1 MLLNIFIIMFLFGCQ
16 EESLITV
23 MIPQG
28 SPELASIYVKND
40 ASYQVDVILGVDPL
54 IAAFSSQS
62 HDVIIAP
69 TNLGAKL
76 YQNESSYIML
86 ATIVDGNYFLASQH
100 HVLTSLNDLEG
111 KELIVF
117 AKNQTPDIM
126 IQHLLTSYDITCQMT
141 YVDNIASANAMLIL
155 DPNLIIMTAEPSLS
169 LLHQTYPN
177 LHVLDLMPFYE
188 YIEGTT
194 YPQASIFVN
203 TKLNSK
209 TLRKIE
215 SDFKYSTNRVN
226 EMIDEAAEVAVS
238 NGIIMDTELIK
249 QSIPRTHIIY
259 RNAWENKQMIEKFL
273 SLIEKMNPALI
284 GDQLPNESFYYRGD

>member
-1 MLLNIFIIMFLFGCQ
+1 MFGCQ
-16 EESLITV
+16 KESLITV
-23 MIPQG
+23 MVPQG
-28 SPELASIYVKND
+28 SPELASIYVKNHS
-40 ASYQVDVILGVDPL
+40 SYQVDVILGVDPL

-76 YQNESSYIML
+76 YQNGTPYIML
-86 ATIVDGNYFLASQH
+86 ATIVDGNYFLASQS
-100 HVLTSLNDLEG
+100 HVLTNLNDLEG

-117 AKNQTPDIM
+117 AKNQTPDM
-126 IQHLLTSYDITCQMT
+126 MMQHLLASYNISCQVT

-169 LLHQTYPN
+169 LLNQTYPN

-188 YIEGTT
+188 VVEETT

-209 TLRKIE
+209 ILRKIE
-215 SDFKYSTNRVN
+215 SDFKYSANRVN
-226 EMIDEAAEVAVS
+226 EMVDEAAEVAVL
-238 NGIIMDTELIK
+238 NGIIMDLELIK
-249 QSIPRTHIIY
+249 QSIPRTHIVY
-259 RNAWENKQMIEKFL
+259 RNAWENKLMIEKYL

-284 GDQLPNESFYYRGD
+284 GDQLPNEEFYYRGN